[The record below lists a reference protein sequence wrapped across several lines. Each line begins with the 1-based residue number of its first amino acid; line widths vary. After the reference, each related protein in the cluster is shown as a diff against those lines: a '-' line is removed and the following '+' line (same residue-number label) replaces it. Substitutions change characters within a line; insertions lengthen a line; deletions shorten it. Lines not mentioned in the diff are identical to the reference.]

1 MKALAD
7 DWVGGIEIGISWLF
21 VKIHFKK
28 GRKVIINIPKKN
40 IYGAV
45 STYLSVKD
53 SQIHIELPQ
62 LDMEFHGE
70 QHGNMISGDFSIA
83 DEKGTFKVFR
93 VVSID
98 LEVYG
103 EYVGSYDL
111 PNKSLV
117 FGQRWGTQ
125 VYLDGRRIIEIFP
138 LSKNTWFSERGET
151 ITFLKNEKGTEI
163 ILKKGNY
170 EVSGTRTTVY
180 KEEDIAL
187 FNKGITLSGTVVLP
201 CSEGLH
207 PAVVLIHGSGHESRE
222 GYRFLAD
229 HLARHGIAALRYDKR
244 GTGASEGDWHY
255 ASLDDLAEDALK
267 GLHTLQNHSNIHP
280 EKVGLLGTSQGGW
293 VAPIAGNAQDV
304 KFMVVISGA
313 AVSPKNQELYRVRH
327 ELYYHCYSPVRIALH
342 VFIYRM
348 EIFIATFLRLIQ
360 KVVPVSKVLPP
371 SLAFALYLDWD
382 FNPVPVLKQITCPI
396 FSIFG
401 ELDKLIPVKESV
413 AILKET
419 LTDHDCTITVFP
431 RGNHALLISEVGVWS
446 EMTQLTDKEF
456 VPGYYDAISDWIL
469 KYTKND

>member
-1 MKALAD
+1 MRTLVG
-7 DWVGGIEIGISWLF
+7 DWVGGIEIGTLWVF
-21 VKIHFKK
+21 VKIHFKT
-28 GRKVIINIPKKN
+28 GRKVIISIPEKD

-45 STYLSVKD
+45 STHLPVKN

-62 LDMEFHGE
+62 LDMGFHGQ
-70 QHGNMISGDFSIA
+70 QHDNTISGNFTEA
-83 DEKGTFKVFR
+83 GKKGTFQVFR
-93 VVSID
+93 VVSVD
-98 LEVYG
+98 LGVYE
-103 EYVGSYDL
+103 EYAGSYEL

-138 LSKNTWFSERGET
+138 LSENTWFSERGET

-163 ILKKGNY
+163 MYKKGNY
-170 EVSGTRTTVY
+170 RFSGTQTTVY
-180 KEEDIAL
+180 KEEDIQ
-187 FNKGITLSGTVVLP
+187 FCNEGITLSGTVVLP

-207 PAVVLIHGSGHESRE
+207 PAVVLIHGSGAESRE

-255 ASLDDLAEDALK
+255 ASLEDLAEDALK
-267 GLHTLQNHSNIHP
+267 GVHVLQNHSNIHP

-293 VAPIAGNAQDV
+293 IAPIAGNSHVQ
-304 KFMVVISGA
+304 FMILISGA
-313 AVSPKNQELYRVRH
+313 AVSPKNQELYRVRQ
-327 ELYYHCYSPVRIALH
+327 ELYYHRYSPVRVTLH
-342 VFIYRM
+342 VLIYRL
-348 EIFIATFLRLIQ
+348 EIFIATLLRFIQ

-371 SLAFALYLDWD
+371 TLAFALYMDWD
-382 FNPVPVLKQITCPI
+382 FDPVPVLKQVTCPI
-396 FSIFG
+396 LSIFG

-419 LTDHDCTITVFP
+419 LADQDCTITVFP
-431 RGNHALLISEVGVWS
+431 KSNHALLISDVGVWS
-446 EMTQLTDKEF
+446 EIPQLVKKEF

-469 KYTKND
+469 KYTNK